1 MKELEKRD
9 KVVVVGLI
17 IVLLFIIINIIST
30 VHTMYDY
37 ESRKESGNDRWKQV
51 ENRILQT
58 EEKVNRL
65 EEELMNGSIKSN
77 RTTY

>member
-37 ESRKESGNDRWKQV
+37 ESRKESGNNRWKQV